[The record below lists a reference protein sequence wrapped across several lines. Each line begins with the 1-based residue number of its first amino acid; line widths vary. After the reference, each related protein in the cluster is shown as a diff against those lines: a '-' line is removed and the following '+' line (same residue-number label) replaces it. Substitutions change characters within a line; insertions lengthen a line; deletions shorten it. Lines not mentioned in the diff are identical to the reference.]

1 MGRPN
6 YSRSV
11 GAAPPRS
18 LHLNPVPELDFDVA
32 ILGGGMGGY
41 PAAIRASQ
49 LGLKVALVEGGKLG
63 GTCLH
68 VGCIPTKAL
77 LESSEL
83 FHRVAARGAEFGL
96 KAEVVGYDYPAIA
109 ARRDAVVGQLY
120 KGVQYLMKKNKIEV
134 VQANGRIRD
143 RNTIEADGKL
153 VKAKNL
159 IVATGS
165 TVKTLPGIALDGEY
179 IVSSDNAVLAASVP
193 ESICIIGAGAVGVE
207 FATFYNQLGVKV
219 TLLEALDRVVPLEDE
234 DVSKELL
241 AAFKKAGID
250 CRLGVKVS
258 GAKKARDGVSVATD
272 QGEVWAKQLL
282 VAVGRAAVSKD
293 LGLEQAGVQTHPN
306 GFIKVDEWMRTSAD
320 GIHAIGDVIGG
331 FLLAHAASHEGIVAA
346 EDIAGQRLAPMDQNL
361 ITRCT
366 YSHPQIASVGL
377 TEKQAREK
385 GHEVKVGKFPF
396 SAIGRA
402 QIHGETGGFV
412 KIVADAKT
420 GQLLGTHIIGDSAT
434 ELIAEPALTQLF
446 QGDAWE
452 LGRNIH
458 PHPTLS
464 EAVMEAAM
472 AVDGHAIHF

>member
-1 MGRPN
+1 MAN
-6 YSRSV
+6 ET
-11 GAAPPRS
+11 AP
-18 LHLNPVPELDFDVA
+18 
-32 ILGGGMGGY
+32 
-41 PAAIRASQ
+41 
-49 LGLKVALVEGGKLG
+49 
-63 GTCLH
+63 
-68 VGCIPTKAL
+68 
-77 LESSEL
+77 
-83 FHRVAARGAEFGL
+83 
-96 KAEVVGYDYPAIA
+96 
-109 ARRDAVVGQLY
+109 
-120 KGVQYLMKKNKIEV
+120 
-134 VQANGRIRD
+134 RD
-143 RNTIEADGKL
+143 RTYMYDPATAEYA
-153 VKAKNL
+153 VKL
-159 IVATGS
+159 IV
-165 TVKTLPGIALDGEY
+165 EH
-179 IVSSDNAVLAASVP
+179 
-193 ESICIIGAGAVGVE
+193 E
-207 FATFYNQLGVKV
+207 
-219 TLLEALDRVVPLEDE
+219 
-234 DVSKELL
+234 
-241 AAFKKAGID
+241 
-250 CRLGVKVS
+250 
-258 GAKKARDGVSVATD
+258 
-272 QGEVWAKQLL
+272 
-282 VAVGRAAVSKD
+282 GRAAVSED

-385 GHEVKVGKFPF
+385 GLEVKVGKFPF

>member
-1 MGRPN
+1 MPN
-6 YSRSV
+6 F
-11 GAAPPRS
+11 
-18 LHLNPVPELDFDVA
+18 DFDVA
-32 ILGGGMGGY
+32 VLGGGMGGY

-49 LGLKVALVEGGKLG
+49 LGLRVALVEADKLG

-68 VGCIPTKAL
+68 IGCIPTKAL

-83 FHRVAARGAEFGL
+83 YHRLATKGAEFGI
-96 KAEVVGYDYPAIA
+96 KAEVVGYDYPRIA
-109 ARRDAVVGQLY
+109 LRRDAVVLQLY

-134 VQANGRIRD
+134 VAGRGRLRD
-143 RNTIEADGKL
+143 RNTIEVNGKI
-153 VKAKNL
+153 VSAQNL

-165 TVKTLPGIALDGEY
+165 VVKTLPGIELDGQY
-179 IVSSDNAVLAASVP
+179 IVSSDNVVKAASAP

-207 FATFYNQLGVKV
+207 FATFFNELGVKV
-219 TLLEALDRVVPLEDE
+219 TLLEALDRLVPLEDE
-234 DVSKELL
+234 DVSRELM
-241 AAFKKAGID
+241 AAFKKLGID
-250 CRLGVKVS
+250 VRVGVKVK
-258 GAKKARDGVSVATD
+258 GAKKARDGVSVETD
-272 QGEVWAKQLL
+272 QGEVWARQLL
-282 VAVGRAAVSKD
+282 VAVGRAAVSKEI
-293 LGLEQAGVQTHPN
+293 GLEQVGVETQPN
-306 GFIKVDEWMRTSAD
+306 GFVKVDEWMRTSVD
-320 GIHAIGDVIGG
+320 SVHAIGDLVGG

-346 EDIAGQRLAPMDQNL
+346 EDIAGQRLAPMEQNL
-361 ITRCT
+361 VTRCT

-385 GHEVKVGKFPF
+385 GHEVKIGKFPF

-402 QIHGETGGFV
+402 QIHGETAGFV
-412 KIVADAKT
+412 KIVSDAKT
-420 GQLLGTHIIGDSAT
+420 GQMLGTHIIGAEAT

-472 AVDGHAIHF
+472 AVDGHAIHI

>member
-1 MGRPN
+1 M
-6 YSRSV
+6 
-11 GAAPPRS
+11 
-18 LHLNPVPELDFDVA
+18 PELDFDVA

-49 LGLKVALVEGGKLG
+49 LGLRVALVEGGKLG

-68 VGCIPTKAL
+68 IGCIPTKAL

-83 FHRVAARGAEFGL
+83 YHRVAVRGAEFGL

-134 VQANGRIRD
+134 VQARGRIRD

-179 IVSSDNAVLAASVP
+179 IVSSDNAVLATSVP

-258 GAKKARDGVSVATD
+258 GAKKARDGVSVETD

-385 GHEVKVGKFPF
+385 GLEVKVGKFPF

-464 EAVMEAAM
+464 EAVMEVAL
-472 AVDGHAIHF
+472 AVDGHAIHI

>member
-1 MGRPN
+1 
-6 YSRSV
+6 
-11 GAAPPRS
+11 
-18 LHLNPVPELDFDVA
+18 VPELDFDVV

-49 LGLKVALVEGGKLG
+49 LGLKVALVESDKLG

-68 VGCIPTKAL
+68 IGCIPTKAL

-83 FHRVAARGAEFGL
+83 YHRVATRGSEFGL
-96 KAEVVGYDYPAIA
+96 KAEVVGYDYPRIA
-109 ARRDAVVGQLY
+109 ERRDAVVNQLY

-134 VQANGRIRD
+134 VEGKGRLRD
-143 RNTIEADGKL
+143 RNTIEVGAKQ
-153 VKAKNL
+153 VKGKNL

-165 TVKTLPGIALDGEY
+165 VVKTLPGLELDGQFV
-179 IVSSDNAVLAASVP
+179 ISSDHAVLSKSAP

-219 TLLEALDRVVPLEDE
+219 TLLEALDRLVPLEDE

-241 AAFKKAGID
+241 TAFKKAGID

-258 GAKKARDGVSVATD
+258 GAKKARGGVSVDTD
-272 QGEVWAKQLL
+272 QGEVWANQLL
-282 VAVGRAAVSKD
+282 VAVGRAAVSKE
-293 LGLEQAGVQTHPN
+293 LGLEQAGVQLQPN
-306 GFIKVDEWMRTSAD
+306 GFIKVDEWMRTSVES
-320 GIHAIGDVIGG
+320 IHAIGDVVGG
-331 FLLAHAASHEGIVAA
+331 YLLAHAASHEGIVAA
-346 EDIAGQRLAPMDQNL
+346 EDIAGQRLAPMEQTL

-366 YSHPQIASVGL
+366 YSHPQVASVGL
-377 TEKQAREK
+377 TEKQAKES

-402 QIHGETGGFV
+402 QIHGETAGFV
-412 KIVADAKT
+412 KIVADAKS
-420 GQLLGTHIIGDSAT
+420 GQLLGTHIVGADAT

>member
-1 MGRPN
+1 
-6 YSRSV
+6 
-11 GAAPPRS
+11 
-18 LHLNPVPELDFDVA
+18 VPELDFDVA

>member
-1 MGRPN
+1 M
-6 YSRSV
+6 
-11 GAAPPRS
+11 
-18 LHLNPVPELDFDVA
+18 PELDFDVA

-49 LGLKVALVEGGKLG
+49 LGLRVALVEGGKLG

-68 VGCIPTKAL
+68 IGCIPTKAL

-83 FHRVAARGAEFGL
+83 YHRVAARGAEFGL

-134 VQANGRIRD
+134 VQARGRIRD

-179 IVSSDNAVLAASVP
+179 IVSSDNAVLATSVP

-258 GAKKARDGVSVATD
+258 GAKKARDGVSVETD
-272 QGEVWAKQLL
+272 QGEVWRSSFWSRWA
-282 VAVGRAAVSKD
+282 GRRS
-293 LGLEQAGVQTHPN
+293 P
-306 GFIKVDEWMRTSAD
+306 RTSASSRPACR
-320 GIHAIGDVIGG
+320 HTPT
-331 FLLAHAASHEGIVAA
+331 ASSRSTSGC
-346 EDIAGQRLAPMDQNL
+346 APRPM
-361 ITRCT
+361 
-366 YSHPQIASVGL
+366 AS
-377 TEKQAREK
+377 T
-385 GHEVKVGKFPF
+385 P
-396 SAIGRA
+396 
-402 QIHGETGGFV
+402 
-412 KIVADAKT
+412 
-420 GQLLGTHIIGDSAT
+420 SAT
-434 ELIAEPALTQLF
+434 SSAAFSSPTP
-446 QGDAWE
+446 
-452 LGRNIH
+452 
-458 PHPTLS
+458 PHTK
-464 EAVMEAAM
+464 A
-472 AVDGHAIHF
+472 

>member
-1 MGRPN
+1 
-6 YSRSV
+6 
-11 GAAPPRS
+11 
-18 LHLNPVPELDFDVA
+18 VPSSDFDVV

-49 LGLKVALVEGGKLG
+49 LGLKVALVESNKLG

-68 VGCIPTKAL
+68 IGCIPTKAL

-83 FHRVAARGAEFGL
+83 YHRVAARGAEFGL
-96 KAEVVGYDYPAIA
+96 KAEVVGYDYPKIA
-109 ARRDAVVGQLY
+109 ERRDAVVGQLY

-134 VQANGRIRD
+134 VEGKGRVRD
-143 RNTIEADGKL
+143 RSTIEVGARQL
-153 VKAKNL
+153 KAKNL

-165 TVKTLPGIALDGEY
+165 VVKTLPGLELDGQF
-179 IVSSDNAVLAASVP
+179 IVSSDHAVLSSSAP

-219 TLLEALDRVVPLEDE
+219 TLLEALDRLVPLEDD

-241 AAFKKAGID
+241 SAFKKAGID

-258 GAKKARDGVSVATD
+258 GAKKARGGVSIETD
-272 QGEVWAKQLL
+272 QGEVWANQLL
-282 VAVGRAAVSKD
+282 VAVGRAAVSME
-293 LGLEQAGVQTHPN
+293 LGLEQAGVQLQPN
-306 GFIKVDEWMRTSAD
+306 GFIKVDEWMRTSVD
-320 GIHAIGDVIGG
+320 SIHAIGDVVGG
-331 FLLAHAASHEGIVAA
+331 YLLAHAASHEGIVAA
-346 EDIAGQRLAPMDQNL
+346 EDIAGQRLAPMDQQL

-377 TEKQAREK
+377 TEKQAQES

-402 QIHGETGGFV
+402 QIHGETSGFV
-412 KIVADAKT
+412 KIVGDAKT
-420 GQLLGTHIIGDSAT
+420 GQLLGTHIIGAEAT

-472 AVDGHAIHF
+472 AVDGHAIHI

>member
-1 MGRPN
+1 M
-6 YSRSV
+6 
-11 GAAPPRS
+11 ADF
-18 LHLNPVPELDFDVA
+18 DFDVA

-49 LGLKVALVEGGKLG
+49 LGLKVALVEADKLG

-68 VGCIPTKAL
+68 IGCIPTKAL

-83 FHRVAARGAEFGL
+83 YHRVAARGVEFGL
-96 KAEVVGYDYPAIA
+96 KAEVVGFDYPKIA
-109 ARRDAVVGQLY
+109 ERRDAVVGTLY
-120 KGVQYLMKKNKIEV
+120 KGVQFLMKKNKVEV
-134 VQANGRIRD
+134 VQARGRLRD
-143 RNTIEADGKL
+143 KNTIEADGRL
-153 VKAKNL
+153 VRARNL

-165 TVKTLPGIALDGEY
+165 TVKTLPGLELDGQF
-179 IVSSDNAVLAASVP
+179 IVSSDNAVLAREVP

-207 FATFYNQLGVKV
+207 FATLYNQLGVKV
-219 TLLEALDRVVPLEDE
+219 TLLEALDRLVPLEDE
-234 DVSKELL
+234 DVSKEML

-258 GAKKARDGVSVATD
+258 GAKKSRGGVSVETD
-272 QGEVWAKQLL
+272 QGEVWANQLL

-293 LGLEQAGVQTHPN
+293 LGLEQVGVQTQPN
-306 GFIKVDEWMRTSAD
+306 GFIKVDEWMRTSVD
-320 GIHAIGDVIGG
+320 SIHAIGDVIGG

-377 TEKQAREK
+377 TEKQARDQ

-412 KIVADAKT
+412 KVVADAKT
-420 GQLLGTHIIGDSAT
+420 GQLLGTHIVGASAT

-446 QGDAWE
+446 QGDSWE

-472 AVDGHAIHF
+472 AVDGHAIHI

>member
-1 MGRPN
+1 
-6 YSRSV
+6 
-11 GAAPPRS
+11 
-18 LHLNPVPELDFDVA
+18 
-32 ILGGGMGGY
+32 MGGY

-49 LGLKVALVEGGKLG
+49 LGLKVALVEAGKLG

-68 VGCIPTKAL
+68 IGCIPTKAL

-83 FHRVAARGAEFGL
+83 YHRVAARGAEFGL
-96 KAEVVGYDYPAIA
+96 KAEVVGYDYPKIA
-109 ARRDAVVGQLY
+109 ERRDAVVNQLY

-134 VQANGRIRD
+134 VAAKGRLRD
-143 RNTIEADGKL
+143 CNTIEADGRL

-159 IVATGS
+159 VVATGS
-165 TVKTLPGIALDGEY
+165 VVKALPGIELDGQS
-179 IVSSDNAVLAASVP
+179 IVSSDNAVVARTVP

-207 FATFYNQLGVKV
+207 FATLYNQLGVKV
-219 TLLEALDRVVPLEDE
+219 TLLEALDRLVPLEDE

-241 AAFKKAGID
+241 SAFKKAGID

-258 GAKKARDGVSVATD
+258 GARKARGGVSVETD
-272 QGEVWAKQLL
+272 QGEVWAHQLL

-293 LGLEQAGVQTHPN
+293 LGLDQLGVETHPN
-306 GFIKVDEWMRTSAD
+306 GFIKVDEWMRTTAD
-320 GIHAIGDVIGG
+320 GVHAIGDVVGG
-331 FLLAHAASHEGIVAA
+331 FLLAHAAAHEGMTAV
-346 EDIAGQRLAPMDQNL
+346 EDIAGQRVAPMEQNL
-361 ITRCT
+361 VTRCT
-366 YSHPQIASVGL
+366 YSHPQVASVGL
-377 TEKQAREK
+377 TEKQAREN
-385 GHEVKVGKFPF
+385 GREVKTAKFPF

-420 GQLLGTHIIGDSAT
+420 GQVLGTHIVGDSAT

-452 LGRNIH
+452 MGRNIH

>member
-1 MGRPN
+1 VR
-6 YSRSV
+6 
-11 GAAPPRS
+11 
-18 LHLNPVPELDFDVA
+18 
-32 ILGGGMGGY
+32 
-41 PAAIRASQ
+41 
-49 LGLKVALVEGGKLG
+49 
-63 GTCLH
+63 
-68 VGCIPTKAL
+68 
-77 LESSEL
+77 
-83 FHRVAARGAEFGL
+83 
-96 KAEVVGYDYPAIA
+96 
-109 ARRDAVVGQLY
+109 
-120 KGVQYLMKKNKIEV
+120 
-134 VQANGRIRD
+134 
-143 RNTIEADGKL
+143 
-153 VKAKNL
+153 AKNL

-165 TVKTLPGIALDGEY
+165 VVRTLPGLELDGQF
-179 IVSSDNAVLAASVP
+179 IISSDNAVLAKDVP

-207 FATFYNQLGVKV
+207 FATLYNQLGVKV
-219 TLLEALDRVVPLEDE
+219 TLLEALDRLVPLEDE
-234 DVSKELL
+234 DVSKEML

-250 CRLGVKVS
+250 CRLGVKVN
-258 GAKKARDGVSVATD
+258 GAKKARGGVSVETD
-272 QGEVWAKQLL
+272 QGEVWANQLL

-293 LGLEQAGVQTHPN
+293 LGLDQVGVQTHPN
-306 GFIKVDEWMRTSAD
+306 GFIKVDEWMRTTAD
-320 GIHAIGDVIGG
+320 GIHAIGDVVGG

-346 EDIAGQRLAPMDQNL
+346 EDIAGKRLAPMDQNL

-366 YSHPQIASVGL
+366 YSHPQIASVGM

-402 QIHGETGGFV
+402 QIHGETAGFV
-412 KIVADAKT
+412 KVVADAKT
-420 GQLLGTHIIGDSAT
+420 GQLLGTHIVGDSAT

>member
-1 MGRPN
+1 
-6 YSRSV
+6 
-11 GAAPPRS
+11 
-18 LHLNPVPELDFDVA
+18 VPDFDFDVA
-32 ILGGGMGGY
+32 VLGGGMGGY

-49 LGLKVALVEGGKLG
+49 LGMRVALVEADKLG

-83 FHRVAARGAEFGL
+83 YHRVATKGAEFGI
-96 KAEVVGYDYPAIA
+96 KAEVVGYDYPRIA
-109 ARRDAVVGQLY
+109 QRRDAVVNQLY

-134 VQANGRIRD
+134 VSGRGRLRD
-143 RNTIEADGKL
+143 RNTIEVNGKM
-153 VKAKNL
+153 VSAKNL

-165 TVKTLPGIALDGEY
+165 VVKALPGVEMDGQY
-179 IVSSDNAVLAASVP
+179 IVSSDNVVKAASAP

-207 FATFYNQLGVKV
+207 FATFFHELGVKV
-219 TLLEALDRVVPLEDE
+219 TLLEALDRLVPLEDE
-234 DVSKELL
+234 DVSKELM

-250 CRLGVKVS
+250 VRVGVKVKS
-258 GAKKARDGVSVATD
+258 AKKARDGVSVETD

-282 VAVGRAAVSKD
+282 VAVGRAAVSREI
-293 LGLEQAGVQTHPN
+293 GLEQVGVEAQPN
-306 GFIKVDEWMRTSAD
+306 GFVKVDEWMRTSVES
-320 GIHAIGDVIGG
+320 IHAIGDVVGG

-346 EDIAGQRLAPMDQNL
+346 EDIAGQRLAPMEQNL
-361 ITRCT
+361 VTRCT
-366 YSHPQIASVGL
+366 YSHPQVASVGL
-377 TEKQAREK
+377 TEKQARDK
-385 GHEVKVGKFPF
+385 GLEVKIGKFPF
-396 SAIGRA
+396 TAISRA
-402 QIHGETGGFV
+402 QIHGETAGFV
-412 KIVADAKT
+412 KIVSDAKT
-420 GQLLGTHIIGDSAT
+420 GQMLGTHIIGNEAT

-472 AVDGHAIHF
+472 AVDGHAIHI

>member
-1 MGRPN
+1 
-6 YSRSV
+6 
-11 GAAPPRS
+11 
-18 LHLNPVPELDFDVA
+18 
-32 ILGGGMGGY
+32 
-41 PAAIRASQ
+41 
-49 LGLKVALVEGGKLG
+49 
-63 GTCLH
+63 
-68 VGCIPTKAL
+68 
-77 LESSEL
+77 
-83 FHRVAARGAEFGL
+83 
-96 KAEVVGYDYPAIA
+96 VGYDYPRIA
-109 ARRDAVVGQLY
+109 ERRDAVVNQLY

-134 VQANGRIRD
+134 VEGKGRLRD
-143 RNTIEADGKL
+143 RNTIEVGAKQ
-153 VKAKNL
+153 VKGKNL

-165 TVKTLPGIALDGEY
+165 VVKTLPGLELDGQFV
-179 IVSSDNAVLAASVP
+179 ISSDHAVLSKSAP

-219 TLLEALDRVVPLEDE
+219 TLLEALDRLVPLEDE

-241 AAFKKAGID
+241 TAFKKAGID

-258 GAKKARDGVSVATD
+258 GAKKARGGVSVDTD
-272 QGEVWAKQLL
+272 QGEVWANQLL
-282 VAVGRAAVSKD
+282 VAVGRAAVSKE
-293 LGLEQAGVQTHPN
+293 LGLEQAGVQLHPN
-306 GFIKVDEWMRTSAD
+306 GFIKVDEWMRTSVD
-320 GIHAIGDVIGG
+320 SIHAIGDVVGG
-331 FLLAHAASHEGIVAA
+331 YLLAHAASHEGIVAA
-346 EDIAGQRLAPMDQNL
+346 EDIAGQRLAPMEQTL

-366 YSHPQIASVGL
+366 YSHPQVASVGL
-377 TEKQAREK
+377 TEKQAKES

-402 QIHGETGGFV
+402 QIHGETAGFV
-412 KIVADAKT
+412 KIVADAKS
-420 GQLLGTHIIGDSAT
+420 GQLLGTHIVGADAT

>member
-1 MGRPN
+1 MPDF
-6 YSRSV
+6 
-11 GAAPPRS
+11 
-18 LHLNPVPELDFDVA
+18 DFDVA

-49 LGLKVALVEGGKLG
+49 LGLRVALVEADKLG

-68 VGCIPTKAL
+68 IGCIPTKAL

-83 FHRVAARGAEFGL
+83 YHRVATRGAEFGI
-96 KAEVVGYDYPAIA
+96 KAEVVGYDYPRIA
-109 ARRDAVVGQLY
+109 QRRDAVVGQLY

-134 VQANGRIRD
+134 VPGRGRLRD
-143 RNTIEADGKL
+143 RNTIEVNGKM

-165 TVKTLPGIALDGEY
+165 VVKTLPGIELDGQY
-179 IVSSDNAVLAASVP
+179 VVSSDNVVKAASAP

-207 FATFYNQLGVKV
+207 FATFFHELGVKV
-219 TLLEALDRVVPLEDE
+219 TLLEALDRLVPLEDE

-241 AAFKKAGID
+241 ASFKKSGID
-250 CRLGVKVS
+250 VRVGVKVKS
-258 GAKKARDGVSVATD
+258 AKKARDGVSVETD
-272 QGEVWAKQLL
+272 QGEVWARQLL
-282 VAVGRAAVSKD
+282 VAVGRAAVSKEI
-293 LGLEQAGVQTHPN
+293 GLEQVGVETKPN
-306 GFIKVDEWMRTSAD
+306 GFVKVDEWMRTSVD
-320 GIHAIGDVIGG
+320 SIHAIGDVVGG

-346 EDIAGQRLAPMDQNL
+346 EDIAGQRLAPMEQNL
-361 ITRCT
+361 VTRCT
-366 YSHPQIASVGL
+366 YSHPQVASVGL
-377 TEKQAREK
+377 TEKQARDK
-385 GHEVKVGKFPF
+385 GHEVKIGKFPF

-402 QIHGETGGFV
+402 QIHGETAGFV
-412 KIVADAKT
+412 KIVSDAKT
-420 GQLLGTHIIGDSAT
+420 GQMLGTHIIGNEAT

-458 PHPTLS
+458 PHPTLG

-472 AVDGHAIHF
+472 AVDGHAIHI